1 MSFSLLRSTAFRT
14 AALAGALLLAGCGG
28 GFYVGIDGEDDPD
41 VELAAVP
48 GTVTSGGTVELQASV
63 DGGTGFIVEVRF
75 YRVDGS
81 SLVFLGSDTASPYRL
96 NVTAPT
102 VTSSTTVEYVARAW
116 DEFNNRG
123 ESDGVTVTVN
133 P

>member
-1 MSFSLLRSTAFRT
+1 
-14 AALAGALLLAGCGG
+14 
-28 GFYVGIDGEDDPD
+28 
-41 VELAAVP
+41 
-48 GTVTSGGTVELQASV
+48 
-63 DGGTGFIVEVRF
+63 VRF
-75 YRVDGS
+75 YRVDGD
-81 SLVFLGSDTASPYRL
+81 SLVFLGSDTTSPYRL

-102 VTSSTTVEYVARAW
+102 VTASTTVEYVARAW